1 MRALINMKE
10 IREQSRKNIKGL
22 ENVRMNFYIWNIK
35 HSNYI
40 NQLSLIRALIIK
52 IYCSFILI
60 ILIFELEGWRNINDS
75 WNQIHRQILVVLI
88 NVNGYSLYGKRY
100 NRLETKIYNLNIF
113 RKRWMVLESREVLG
127 KKYREFDIWL
137 VLAN

>member
-1 MRALINMKE
+1 MRTLINMKE
-10 IREQSRKNIKGL
+10 IKEQSRKNIKRL

-60 ILIFELEGWRNINDS
+60 ILIFELEG
-75 WNQIHRQILVVLI
+75 
-88 NVNGYSLYGKRY
+88 
-100 NRLETKIYNLNIF
+100 
-113 RKRWMVLESREVLG
+113 
-127 KKYREFDIWL
+127 
-137 VLAN
+137 